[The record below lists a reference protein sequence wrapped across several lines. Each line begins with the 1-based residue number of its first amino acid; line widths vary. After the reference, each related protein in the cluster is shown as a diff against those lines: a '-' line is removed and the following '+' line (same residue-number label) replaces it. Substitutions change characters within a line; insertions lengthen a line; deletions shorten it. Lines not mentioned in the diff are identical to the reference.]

1 MDRGSVDVIINI
13 EGSTPPP
20 ISDIDN
26 ETIDIVISPEHTS
39 DSDQVDNTSVLRDI
53 PDSQLEISSSHQW
66 LCCGRILPRGELV
79 FFTQVFI
86 VYVIIIVSIINLSLS
101 IGDSNLWIGLL
112 SLSLGYLLPGPN
124 IKEIN

>member
-1 MDRGSVDVIINI
+1 MDRESVDVTINI
-13 EGSTPPP
+13 EDSTPPTT
-20 ISDIDN
+20 SDIDQ
-26 ETIDIVISPEHTS
+26 ETIDIVTSPEHVFN
-39 DSDQVDNTSVLRDI
+39 SDQVDNTSVI
-53 PDSQLEISSSHQW
+53 HNTPDSQLAISYSHQW